1 MFNFTNPGRDTG
13 ARRPSPSWSR
23 SRTGEI
29 FNETTLTKIQDV
41 QREVDKIPGV
51 DHNEVLSL
59 ASYRVTYAESS
70 PGTLTINPFMF
81 PKVPSTPE
89 GIAALRNSVTANR
102 AAIAHLVS
110 ADLKSRS
117 SCSAASR

>member
-1 MFNFTNPGRDTG
+1 MVQVENGD
-13 ARRPSPSWSR
+13 
-23 SRTGEI
+23 I